1 MATCNITPISAFQ
14 STNLNSKINTYN
26 RLADRIV
33 RTLGA
38 PLVQVELHQDQIF
51 ENISIAIDLF
61 TGFAGYTNEYLIFD
75 SNLYERNKGIRLDH
89 LFTLAN
95 PNLTLEE
102 KADNKLQSPEASLY
116 IDTPETVYIAMSGLD
131 SSYFTLLD
139 NLSSIFTNGVFQN
152 QILDYS
158 TYNNVL
164 TSFSNNQTLSS
175 INVSDYFIE
184 SFISRPTVRGAEIE
198 RESDYKIQNMFD
210 YDILDYRK
218 VIAVTEFEEGS
229 TTGINT
235 LFTIEQTLAQQTY
248 FSYAMGNY
256 GFDLVSWYTLKEWL
270 EMREKL
276 LAIRR
281 TITFNDRTQI
291 LQMYPEPTANSRFY
305 GVLSCYVE
313 KPIRDIIKEPWIYQY
328 SLALCKISL
337 AQVRGKYGNLTLFGG
352 QTFNATDLMTQGRE
366 EKAELEK
373 KLYEGASPGL
383 GNSDPIMFF
392 VG

>member
-1 MATCNITPISAFQ
+1 MPTCSITPISAFQ
-14 STNLNSKINTYN
+14 TTNLNSRINTFN

-33 RTLGA
+33 RALGA

-51 ENISIAIDLF
+51 ENISISVEMY
-61 TGFAGYTNEYLIFD
+61 TKFAGYTEEFLVFD
-75 SNLYERNKGIRLDH
+75 SNLYERNKGLRLDY

-95 PNLTLEE
+95 PTLTLEQ
-102 KADNKLQSPEASLY
+102 KADHTIQSPEAAYY
-116 IDTPETVYIAMSGLD
+116 INEPKTMYISTSGVPG
-131 SSYFTLLD
+131 SYFSLLPE
-139 NLSSIFTNGVFQN
+139 LSSIFENGIFQN
-152 QILDYS
+152 QIFDQS
-158 TYNNVL
+158 TYTTVV
-164 TSFSNNQTLSS
+164 TSFQGDASLSS
-175 INVSDYFIE
+175 IPIESYFIE
-184 SFISRPTVRGAEIE
+184 SFINQPTLKG
-198 RESDYKIQNMFD
+198 ESIDRSSEYKINNMFD
-210 YDILDYRK
+210 YDLLDYRK
-218 VIAVTEFEEGS
+218 VMAVSNFEEGS

-281 TITFNDRTQI
+281 SYTFNDRTQI
-291 LQMYPEPTANSRFY
+291 LQMFPEPTPNSRFY

-313 KPIRDIIKEPWIYQY
+313 RPIRDVIKEHWVYQY
-328 SLALCKISL
+328 ALALCKITL

-352 QTFNATDLMTQGRE
+352 QTFNASDLMTQGSQ
-366 EKAELEK
+366 EKEKLES
-373 KLYEGASPGL
+373 KLYDGSSPGF
-383 GNSDPIMFF
+383 GDGMPASFF